1 MTVPAKQQQTKGRA
15 GQKRRLLLSRRP
27 SRPMANRYV
36 TVAGWSTHPAR
47 PVGWRPLEEEKNER
61 PLPAP
66 RWSRNGHCVRDWAR
80 SGPGWPCTRL
90 PRYGRTADR
99 AKNHQRPSFGEMSA
113 DSLPSAGCSSLV
125 LSHSIWHFIQTISDG
140 SSGSCAQP
148 VRHLFSPNVAL
159 QHLTALPYFCRWNR
173 PTWLPISSALKPRPF
188 GLGNAA
194 PLPTGL
200 LFFVP
205 RRLSVR
211 PLHMQSSTL
220 AAPFNIPSA

>member
-1 MTVPAKQQQTKGRA
+1 MTVPAKQQQTKGRGA

-47 PVGWRPLEEEKNER
+47 PVGWRPLEEEKMNDRCRRRDGPEMATACGTGQGR
-61 PLPAP
+61 ALAGRVPVYLGTAARRTEPKTISGRVLGKCRRTRCPL
-66 RWSRNGHCVRDWAR
+66 
-80 SGPGWPCTRL
+80 
-90 PRYGRTADR
+90 R
-99 AKNHQRPSFGEMSA
+99 AA
-113 DSLPSAGCSSLV
+113 LL
-125 LSHSIWHFIQTISDG
+125 WFIQTISDG

-194 PLPTGL
+194 PLPIGL